1 MLSARGQMGE
11 TYTAESVI
19 DTRFVGRVTGTT
31 RVGDI
36 DAVVPAISGRAW
48 ITGFHQLVVDP
59 ADPLGAGF
67 KLGDTWGAGDVDG
80 SLNVA

>member
-1 MLSARGQMGE
+1 MLSARGQMGD

-19 DTRFVGRVTGTT
+19 DTRFVGRVVAQTK
-31 RVGDI
+31 VGEH
-36 DAVVPAISGRAW
+36 DAVVPAVSGRAW

-59 ADPLGAGF
+59 TDPLAAGF

-80 SLNVA
+80 VLNAG

>member
-19 DTRFVGRVTGTT
+19 DTRFVGRVAGTT
-31 RVGDI
+31 RVGDL

-80 SLNVA
+80 SLNV